1 MTISIRAHHLL
12 CTSLFSGHG
21 YSDSFT
27 EGLLHTV
34 EFLHNGENHTIIL
47 LDEPDRIC
55 AGCPKRIMVTQAD
68 PLAYERAERRASAR
82 QDVIS
87 TAGPENTSWTGRAEE
102 QPAADGPVDRSL
114 PGYPEGRAL
123 PGCAEEHNH
132 VVLTDHAVLDA
143 LHLEIGK
150 AYSWQM
156 LLERILALLDEQKFE
171 RICGGCRWYRQ
182 GLCSHE
188 ALQKRVKE
196 LSARITG

>member
-1 MTISIRAHHLL
+1 MTIRIRAHHLL

-21 YSDSFT
+21 YSDRFT

-34 EFLHNGENHTIIL
+34 ELLHNGKNHTILL

-68 PLAYERAERRASAR
+68 PLAYERAKRRNSVGE
-82 QDVIS
+82 DIIS
-87 TAGPENTSWTGRAEE
+87 TACAGI
-102 QPAADGPVDRSL
+102 Q
-114 PGYPEGRAL
+114 AL
-123 PGCAEEHNH
+123 PGCMEDHNH

-143 LHLEIGK
+143 LHLEAGK
-150 AYSWQM
+150 EYSFQM
-156 LLERILALLDEQKFE
+156 LLERILTELDEPGFV

-188 ALQKRVKE
+188 ALRKRAEE
-196 LSARITG
+196 LLKNI